1 MFERE
6 IKLIGID
13 NLNKIKSI
21 TVAVIGVGGVG
32 GYAVESLVRAGISNI
47 LVVDYDTVDITNLNR
62 QVISLQNNIGKYK
75 VDVAEDR
82 IKLINKNINVI
93 KIRDKLDINNVNNL
107 PITDYIIDACDDI
120 NAKVLLVKFALKNNI
135 KIISSCGT
143 GNRINPSLLTITNI
157 WKTQYDPLAKKFRYM
172 LRKEHISYK
181 LPVVCSSEMPIIK
194 QSGSVGSMGLVPN
207 CCGIFLASYVI
218 NDILKK

>member
-1 MFERE
+1 MKLYSISFKVEIGFEDIFE
-6 IKLIGID
+6 AIIENGFLDILGYNVEYPAKENSAIINIYNETKEKLENNFKIIK
-13 NLNKIKSI
+13 
-21 TVAVIGVGGVG
+21 
-32 GYAVESLVRAGISNI
+32 
-47 LVVDYDTVDITNLNR
+47 
-62 QVISLQNNIGKYK
+62 
-75 VDVAEDR
+75 
-82 IKLINKNINVI
+82 
-93 KIRDKLDINNVNNL
+93 DKLDINNVNNL

-181 LPVVCSSEMPIIK
+181 LPVVCSSEVPIIK